1 MMRPLALAVCAV
13 SFVVAS
19 GAAYAKPK
27 VALTQIE
34 GDASGDVRE
43 AVVEALEGGKE
54 VSLISGREVNRA
66 VDKIGDVA
74 DLTEK
79 DFKKLSTQLSADA
92 IVLGKL
98 EKAGKAKTLK
108 FRIYLHK
115 KMAKGFTVSFKDAS
129 SPKFKAVLHDKL
141 VDKLGAA
148 SGGGGDEAED
158 DKPAKK
164 APDDDAE
171 DPLARPGKKAGKN
184 AKKAKLTD
192 EDAEAKPAKKAHAED
207 EDAEAKPAKK
217 AKLTDEDEDARP
229 AKKQADDE
237 AEAEHG
243 EGEAAKKSDDED
255 APRRGKKKVAAAED
269 GEELEATASA
279 SAEPAGPRSANHA
292 ALRVEVGA
300 SMVQRSYSFNSTLA
314 NTPKNVSLSPVPG
327 ARVAGE
333 IYPLALSGSRGALA
347 GLGIAGLYDRTIKL
361 DVSTMGQS
369 APVKQSH
376 WEVGL
381 RYRLAFGQTEKSP
394 TLTLGV
400 GYGKRLFSPQRGD
413 LMGDAAAELLADTPT
428 TEYTVI
434 DPGLAFRLPIT
445 RSVAFVA
452 GGRGMLITKAG
463 PIQNANSY
471 GRAKVYGVD
480 ADAGVDIVLG
490 KRFAIHLA
498 AEFAQIGFTFTGD
511 GDLSKNLD
519 GDASQQDVGG
529 LADRSLGGSATLAIL
544 Y

>member
-1 MMRPLALAVCAV
+1 MIRPLALAVCAV
-13 SFVVAS
+13 SFLVAS

-27 VALTQIE
+27 VALTPIE

-43 AVVEALEGGKE
+43 AVVEALESGKE
-54 VSLISGREVNRA
+54 VSLISGRETTRA
-66 VDKIGDVA
+66 VDKLGDVA
-74 DLTEK
+74 DFTEK

-141 VDKLGAA
+141 IDRLGAT
-148 SGGGGDEAED
+148 GGGGDEAED
-158 DKPAKK
+158 EKPSKK
-164 APDDDAE
+164 APEDDAE
-171 DPLARPGKKAGKN
+171 DPLARPGKGKKAG
-184 AKKAKLTD
+184 KKAKLTD
-192 EDAEAKPAKKAHAED
+192 EDAEAKPAKKAKDED
-207 EDAEAKPAKK
+207 EDKPAKK
-217 AKLTDEDEDARP
+217 AKLTDEDEDRP
-229 AKKQADDE
+229 AKKAKPDAE

-243 EGEAAKKSDDED
+243 DDEAAKKPDDED

-269 GEELEATASA
+269 GEELEASASA
-279 SAEPAGPRSANHA
+279 SAEPTGPRSANHA

-333 IYPLALSGSRGALA
+333 VYPLALSGSRGALA
-347 GLGIAGLYDRTIKL
+347 GLGIAALYDRTIKL
-361 DVSTMGQS
+361 DVSTMGQT

-413 LMGDAAAELLADTPT
+413 LMGDAATELLADTPT

-434 DPGLAFRLPIT
+434 DPGVALRLPIT

-452 GGRGMLITKAG
+452 GGRAMLIMKAG
-463 PIQNANSY
+463 PIQNTTSY

-490 KRFAIHLA
+490 KRFAIRLA
-498 AEFAQIGFTFTGD
+498 AEFAQVGFTFTGD

-529 LADRSLGGSATLAIL
+529 LADRSLGGSATLGIL